1 MMQPF
6 FIRTRA
12 TMMSLPTTNCR
23 CSSGFKS
30 SRSIEDQGMYFN
42 SILIAGLFFTA
53 ARRAFA
59 RQASACWAGL
69 PFAVLPLSD
78 LVLLRFLV
86 VPCAFAISVYP
97 AFIDCNGVVVQV
109 A

>member
-30 SRSIEDQGMYFN
+30 SRPIEDQGTYFT
-42 SILIAGLFFTA
+42 SILLAGLCFTA
-53 ARRAFA
+53 GR
-59 RQASACWAGL
+59 
-69 PFAVLPLSD
+69 FAVLRFAVLRLDVLPLA
-78 LVLLRFLV
+78 VFVVWGFLAEGF
-86 VPCAFAISVYP
+86 AFAISVHP
-97 AFIDCNGVVVQV
+97 PFVDSDRI
-109 A
+109 